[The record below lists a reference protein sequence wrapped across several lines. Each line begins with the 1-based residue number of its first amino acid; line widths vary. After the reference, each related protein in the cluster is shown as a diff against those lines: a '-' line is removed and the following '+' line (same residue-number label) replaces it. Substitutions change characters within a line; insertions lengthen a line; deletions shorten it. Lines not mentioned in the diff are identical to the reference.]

1 MKDIVLKDL
10 LSLIPFNTEIF
21 VMKYRAAVFVGDVN
35 KYKTDSNMRKYD
47 NIPVER
53 IDARDGKKMVIDIHI
68 ED

>member
-10 LSLIPFNTEIF
+10 LTLIPFNTEIF
-21 VMKYRAAVFVGDVN
+21 VLKYEDAVFIGDIK
-35 KYKTDSNMRKYD
+35 KYKTDSNMRQYD

-53 IDARDGKKMVIDIHI
+53 IDARDGKKMVINIHV